1 MNTMNEMVAS
11 MVGGIVMA
19 NGGKV
24 EYDIPNTRKRIS
36 IVVEDREPT
45 LEERQEDIAKFL
57 TNMGLEQHYPDADEW
72 IGHHWQIGKH
82 ASLFCQN
89 ETIIES

>member
-1 MNTMNEMVAS
+1 MNEMNEMVAS

-24 EYDIPNTRKRIS
+24 EYDIPNTRKRLT

-45 LEERQEDIAKFL
+45 LEERQEDIVKFL
-57 TNMGLEQHYPDADEW
+57 TNMGLEQTEPSFDEP
-72 IGHHWQIGKH
+72 IVCLTYDEMEKLM
-82 ASLFCQN
+82 AKVAELM
-89 ETIIES
+89 

>member
-1 MNTMNEMVAS
+1 MNEMVAS

-24 EYDIPNTRKRIS
+24 EYDIPNTRKKVVIS
-36 IVVEDREPT
+36 

-57 TNMGLEQHYPDADEW
+57 TNMGLEQTEPNFDEP
-72 IGHHWQIGKH
+72 IVCLTYDEMEKLM
-82 ASLFCQN
+82 AKVAELM
-89 ETIIES
+89 

>member
-1 MNTMNEMVAS
+1 MVAS

-24 EYDIPNTRKRIS
+24 EYDIPNTRKKVVIS
-36 IVVEDREPT
+36 VEDREFT

-57 TNMGLEQHYPDADEW
+57 TNMGLEQTEPSFDEP
-72 IGHHWQIGKH
+72 IVCLTYDEMEKLM
-82 ASLFCQN
+82 AKVAELM
-89 ETIIES
+89 